1 MGTELNPTGRNISVA
16 AESDGRPLGN
26 YLYKQSLDQKFR
38 YGKRIMTF
46 DGRVFKY
53 GNSRTALKAG
63 YGAGNY
69 CDVATQNGAVLP
81 AAIAAGDMRLQIT
94 IANTNGY
101 AGGAIA
107 QDELV
112 GGYVEI
118 QETGK
123 SATTRCIVGNDYVST
138 AGGTIYVYV
147 DGAIEEAYTTSGW
160 CDMILNPY
168 AYLGNGNLNF
178 NAFMGVPNFNTT
190 ILYNAFIQTWGP
202 CYVVGG
208 GGHAFGATAN
218 DRTMYF
224 VGDGSV
230 NAGLYL
236 TVESG
241 YQLAGFIIDSTAT
254 VAGAS
259 ATSGVPLL
267 MLQISI

>member
-1 MGTELNPTGRNISVA
+1 MGTELTPGKRSISFD
-16 AESDGRPLGN
+16 AEQDGRPRGN
-26 YLYKQSLDQKFR
+26 YLYKQSLDKMFR
-38 YGKRIMTF
+38 YGKRILTF

-53 GNSRTALKAG
+53 GNARTALKAA

-81 AAIAAGDMRLQIT
+81 AAITAGDLSFKIT

-101 AGGAIA
+101 GGGAIEE
-107 QDELV
+107 DELA

-118 QETGK
+118 QETGL

-138 AGGTIYVYV
+138 AGGTIRVWV
-147 DGAIEEAYTTSGW
+147 DGAIEESYTTSGW

-168 AYLGNGNLNF
+168 RYLGNGNLNF

-190 ILYNAFIQTWGP
+190 ILYNSFIQTWGP

-241 YQLAGFIIDSTAT
+241 YQMAGFIIDSTAT
-254 VAGAS
+254 VTGGS

-267 MLQISI
+267 MLQISV